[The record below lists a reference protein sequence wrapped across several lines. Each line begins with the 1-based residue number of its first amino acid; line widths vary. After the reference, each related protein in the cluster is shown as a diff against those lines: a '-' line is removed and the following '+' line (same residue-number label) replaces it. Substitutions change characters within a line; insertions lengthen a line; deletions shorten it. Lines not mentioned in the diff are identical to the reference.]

1 MNQNVLLDAYK
12 KGIIPARTILEQF
25 SALKLSPGHAFQFE
39 DKSVIGEVLDRVVAC
54 VFSKI
59 VDGHRAI
66 GDGYEQRIFLGF
78 GKDIF
83 AAAFGSAL
91 GSVGLVINTISIC
104 FFLQASE
111 VTSDDAHDDLKAI
124 KTKNIVTRT
133 RPG

>member
-1 MNQNVLLDAYK
+1 M
-12 KGIIPARTILEQF
+12 
-25 SALKLSPGHAFQFE
+25 
-39 DKSVIGEVLDRVVAC
+39 VAC

-91 GSVGLVINTISIC
+91 GSLGLVINTITIW

-111 VTSDDAHDDLKAI
+111 VTSDEALNNLKAI
-124 KTKNIVTRT
+124 ETKKLLVEPDLDET
-133 RPG
+133 

>member
-1 MNQNVLLDAYK
+1 M
-12 KGIIPARTILEQF
+12 
-25 SALKLSPGHAFQFE
+25 
-39 DKSVIGEVLDRVVAC
+39 VAC

-91 GSVGLVINTISIC
+91 GSVGLVINTIAIC

-111 VTSDDAHDDLKAI
+111 VTSDLNDWKAI
-124 KTKNIVTRT
+124 ETKKLLLEPDLDET
-133 RPG
+133 